1 MLLLGRSSQPRRAR
15 PVNDGLEHPSRAW
28 ATSGI
33 ARGHKSAVSSLGETA
48 GLLLRPVGEKKGG
61 GHGFV
66 LSKRCRSM
74 SMLEGDSAASGSRP
88 NTWSPKQIAPWFDFV
103 CGDIDPLRPHGIDVF

>member
-48 GLLLRPVGEKKGG
+48 GLLLRPVGEKKGEDTASFYQNAADPCRCSKETPPQVALG
-61 GHGFV
+61 RTRGHQN
-66 LSKRCRSM
+66 RS
-74 SMLEGDSAASGSRP
+74 LRGS
-88 NTWSPKQIAPWFDFV
+88 ILCV
-103 CGDIDPLRPHGIDVF
+103 GILIP